1 MSSGY
6 KSVLAAVAAVTLPS
20 AYAHRFRQAEPAQ
33 LQRSHHAAERTEAR
47 GSRPTAPQS
56 CHKIPDAPAAS
67 CTGLQRSGFCEP
79 HTTLHPPSHL
89 KKRAALPVP
98 PWQPA
103 AKRASITPQTSQTP
117 QITTVETVRQ
127 ACKDIC
133 AQDPRVVG
141 AAAAA
146 TATSNHTGITSCKR
160 DEVLRR
166 WEMTKLIQL
175 LPAEIVQRIV
185 GLSPDQF
192 PHRNSRQIAEYLLA
206 KAHSVHHKT
215 IASARCTLSRLLSFL
230 SANDLDW
237 DQHFGRLTELDL
249 FAFLMTVHTH
259 ATANA
264 TPARPGFGAVWGAYA
279 SLTFMNTHLC
289 FQLPLHQVRSAIPKR
304 DVKRGAGAIING
316 AIPLPPEA
324 LQALCSYITAPSTP
338 PVMRSWAHA
347 LVFSA
352 FSSLRQTNAQHITF
366 YGRIRV
372 DNCDFLVSHHTDGK
386 SRDKMPVVF
395 LTPLQDF
402 SGSQQWHLLGK
413 AALWPTAD
421 FLWAAPSGDPLDPS
435 STLQNCP
442 LASERIIAAL
452 QLVLQHACNMPPA
465 IAKLY
470 TQQSARKT
478 LVSAAQ
484 AAGCPWDQCIEL
496 GHWSA
501 RSLDSSFLMCE
512 QARHKRALECMPM
525 PKRYSANVR
534 LCRVARI
541 ITNQMRRLTTYL
553 AQRTHVHGPARWDTA
568 WDSIPAYCAAIE
580 GT

>member
-20 AYAHRFRQAEPAQ
+20 AYAHRFRRAEPAQ

-67 CTGLQRSGFCEP
+67 CIGLQRSGFCEP

-146 TATSNHTGITSCKR
+146 TATSNHTGITSCQR

-279 SLTFMNTHLC
+279 SLTFLNTHLC

-324 LQALCSYITAPSTP
+324 LQALAATSRLHPRLQSCAAGHTHSYSRPLARSGKQTRNTSRFTAAFASTTATFWCHITPTANREIKCRLFSSRHCRTSLAANNGTCSAKLRFGLQLISCGPHLAVTPWTP
-338 PVMRSWAHA
+338 PLHCKIARLQANASLPHFNLFYNMHA
-347 LVFSA
+347 ICHLQ
-352 FSSLRQTNAQHITF
+352 SLSYTH
-366 YGRIRV
+366 
-372 DNCDFLVSHHTDGK
+372 S
-386 SRDKMPVVF
+386 
-395 LTPLQDF
+395 
-402 SGSQQWHLLGK
+402 K
-413 AALWPTAD
+413 A
-421 FLWAAPSGDPLDPS
+421 
-435 STLQNCP
+435 
-442 LASERIIAAL
+442 LARRWSL
-452 QLVLQHACNMPPA
+452 PHKQLVALG
-465 IAKLY
+465 I
-470 TQQSARKT
+470 S
-478 LVSAAQ
+478 VS
-484 AAGCPWDQCIEL
+484 
-496 GHWSA
+496 
-501 RSLDSSFLMCE
+501 
-512 QARHKRALECMPM
+512 
-525 PKRYSANVR
+525 N
-534 LCRVARI
+534 
-541 ITNQMRRLTTYL
+541 
-553 AQRTHVHGPARWDTA
+553 
-568 WDSIPAYCAAIE
+568 
-580 GT
+580 

>member
-1 MSSGY
+1 M
-6 KSVLAAVAAVTLPS
+6 
-20 AYAHRFRQAEPAQ
+20 
-33 LQRSHHAAERTEAR
+33 
-47 GSRPTAPQS
+47 
-56 CHKIPDAPAAS
+56 
-67 CTGLQRSGFCEP
+67 
-79 HTTLHPPSHL
+79 
-89 KKRAALPVP
+89 
-98 PWQPA
+98 
-103 AKRASITPQTSQTP
+103 
-117 QITTVETVRQ
+117 
-127 ACKDIC
+127 
-133 AQDPRVVG
+133 
-141 AAAAA
+141 
-146 TATSNHTGITSCKR
+146 
-160 DEVLRR
+160 
-166 WEMTKLIQL
+166 
-175 LPAEIVQRIV
+175 
-185 GLSPDQF
+185 
-192 PHRNSRQIAEYLLA
+192 
-206 KAHSVHHKT
+206 
-215 IASARCTLSRLLSFL
+215 
-230 SANDLDW
+230 
-237 DQHFGRLTELDL
+237 
-249 FAFLMTVHTH
+249 
-259 ATANA
+259 
-264 TPARPGFGAVWGAYA
+264 WGAYA
-279 SLTFMNTHLC
+279 SLTFLNTHLC
-289 FQLPLHQVRSAIPKR
+289 FQLPLHQVRSAISKR

-316 AIPLPPEA
+316 ALPLPPEA
-324 LQALCSYITAPSTP
+324 LQALCGYITATSTP

-366 YGRIRV
+366 YGLIRV
-372 DNCDFLVSHHTDGK
+372 DNRDFLVSHHTDGK

-402 SGSQQWHLLGK
+402 SGSQQWHLQGK

-421 FLWAAPSGDPLDPS
+421 FLWATPSGDPLDPS
-435 STLQNCP
+435 STLLNCP

-452 QLVLQHACNMPPA
+452 QLVLQHACNMPSA
-465 IAKLY
+465 TAKLY

-541 ITNQMRRLTTYL
+541 ITNQMCRLSTYL

-568 WDSIPAYCAAIE
+568 WDSMPAYCPTTE